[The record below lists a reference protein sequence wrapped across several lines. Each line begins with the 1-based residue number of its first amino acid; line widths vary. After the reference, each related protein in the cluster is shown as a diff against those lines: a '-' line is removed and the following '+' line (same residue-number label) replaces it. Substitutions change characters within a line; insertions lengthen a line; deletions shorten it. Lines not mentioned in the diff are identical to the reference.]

1 MKSKNQNEFEFLQ
14 KAFAQYQCERDKED
28 SGVETETPSR
38 DFFEFQLQEILKK
51 SKRVRPTPWKNF
63 PKRAVAL
70 VATLLIFFST
80 AMVFAAS
87 PAVVSFISDFR
98 EVPETI
104 PLLPGL
110 IKNGTKNILETPS
123 RIIFDGTGAPQNY
136 IFYYNKADG
145 KAYVYCCEPFC
156 DHSGEKCLA
165 NPYIAG
171 ETLTDFELKCTFF
184 INNRFYTATS
194 YGQIYSFAFDGSDL
208 KIEYGKDSY
217 PREENKRYQNIWF
230 QNFNVYDKYI
240 YISLRADEEGNPHT
254 LRFNTETKEM
264 EDLTEKTGNYVNV
277 YFFYNGEV
285 YGTDA
290 QSINWFKTDLSLKE
304 MTPIEAQPTGDKFY
318 GSLFF
323 EEAYDDPTDYT
334 KRKVVGLRSYDVAT
348 GEEKI
353 FTHEMLGFEDTARY
367 VIVGT
372 DENYVYFYERKAT
385 FVGTYIDIWGID
397 KQRDHYK
404 SNDGKLYRVRHDG
417 TECAC
422 IYDNPSSE
430 FTFNSNLWRSIVFED
445 KILIQA
451 VYIGIR
457 NNEVIEWNNGWKIGT
472 IGSDG
477 KIEKFEDVELIY

>member
-1 MKSKNQNEFEFLQ
+1 MKSKNQKEFEFLQ
-14 KAFAQYQCERDKED
+14 KAFAKYQCERNEED
-28 SGVETETPSR
+28 SDFATETPSR

-51 SKRVRPTPWKNF
+51 SKRIRPAPWKNL

-70 VATLLIFFST
+70 AAALLIFFST
-80 AMVFAAS
+80 ATVFAVR
-87 PAVVSFISDFR
+87 PAVVSFISDFC
-98 EVPETI
+98 EDSETS

-110 IKNGTKNILETPS
+110 VKNGTKNILETPS
-123 RIIFDGTGAPQNY
+123 RIIFDGTGTPQNY

-171 ETLTDFELKCTFF
+171 ETLTDFELRYTFF
-184 INNRFYTATS
+184 INDRFYTVTP

-208 KIEYGKDSY
+208 KIEYGKESY
-217 PREENKRYQNIWF
+217 PREENKGYQNIWSPK
-230 QNFNVYDKYI
+230 FNAYDKYI
-240 YISLRADEEGNPHT
+240 YIPMRADEEGNPHT

-285 YGTDA
+285 YGTD
-290 QSINWFKTDLSLKE
+290 SRYINWFKTDLELKK
-304 MTPIEAQPTGDKFY
+304 MTPIEAQPTTDKFY

-323 EEAYDDPTDYT
+323 EEAYDDSTDYA
-334 KRKVVGLRSYDVAT
+334 KIKVVGLRAYDVAT

-372 DENYVYFYERKAT
+372 DENYVYFYERKST
-385 FVGTYIDIWGID
+385 LVGTCIDRWGD
-397 KQRDHYK
+397 KKIYYK

-417 TECAC
+417 TECTC

-430 FTFNSNLWRSIVFED
+430 FTFNSNLWRSIVFGD

-472 IGSDG
+472 IGPDG
-477 KIEKFEDVELIY
+477 KIEKFENVEFVY